1 LAKLE
6 KKDAPDMQRT
16 SHAGV
21 ASGRN
26 IPLSPAE
33 FQWIA
38 RYLHSQTGI
47 LLNEGKQALVM
58 GRLEKRLRHHG
69 LKSYSDYFKLLGTP
83 GHDIETT
90 LATDLLTTNETY
102 FFREHKH
109 FDFLRQ
115 QVIPNHPRGRPLR
128 IWSAASSS
136 GEEAYTIALTLA
148 EYCGDKPW
156 EVMGT
161 DISTRVLETA
171 RRGLYPMS
179 AAEKIAPAL
188 LKKYCLKG
196 KDEYEG
202 YFLVGKALRSR
213 VQFQYANLM
222 ESLPNLGQ
230 FDVIFL
236 RNVMI
241 YFDMPTKQKLV
252 AKALELLKPGGY
264 FMISHSET
272 LNGINADL
280 KAVQPSVYQ
289 LPERSLA

>member
-1 LAKLE
+1 MSRPSAK
-6 KKDAPDMQRT
+6 
-16 SHAGV
+16 HAAG
-21 ASGRN
+21 GRN
-26 IPLSPAE
+26 VPLSPAE
-33 FQWIA
+33 FQWISKW
-38 RYLHSQTGI
+38 LHAQTGI
-47 LLNEGKQALVM
+47 LLNDGKQALVM

-69 LKSYSDYFKLLGTP
+69 LGSYAEYFKLLGTP
-83 GHDIETT
+83 GFEVETT

-109 FDFLRQ
+109 FDFVRD
-115 QVIPNHPRGRPLR
+115 QVVPKHPRGRPLR

-148 EYCGDKPW
+148 DACGDKSW
-156 EVMGT
+156 EIMGT

-171 RRGLYPMS
+171 RRGLYPLS
-179 AAEKIAPAL
+179 AAEKIPLAM

-196 KDEYEG
+196 TQEYEG
-202 YFLVGKALRSR
+202 YFTVNKALRSR

-222 ESLPNLGQ
+222 ETLPNLGQ

-252 AKALELLKPGGY
+252 AKAVELLKPGGY

-272 LNGINADL
+272 LNGINAEL
-280 KAVQPSVYQ
+280 KQVQPSVYQ
-289 LPERSLA
+289 LPV